1 LESGMILR
9 VHTPTFP
16 LNKFVNPIIYY
27 EGFNPGHRMD
37 RFLPDGNAEFIIEL
51 TDNPKYIYDN
61 ETLAERQAC
70 RYAWVSGVRTQP
82 ITIPSGR
89 DSRMLVVTFRK
100 GKAHPFYTFPMTEL
114 ANLVV
119 DADLVFGKNLREL
132 RERLLHAPSIPD
144 MFLKVENFLLQQAGD
159 SLHASA
165 PAKCVE
171 YAVSNIAKLPTVLGF
186 QRLSS
191 QIGYSQ
197 KHFIDLFK
205 RQVGVPPKQ
214 YLKIMRFQKAVQEI
228 ENNRSVQWSRLAM
241 ESGFYDQAHFIND
254 FKIFSGF
261 TPNEYI
267 KRKTEALNYIPVG

>member
-1 LESGMILR
+1 MILE
-9 VHTPTFP
+9 VHTPAFP
-16 LNKFVNPIIYY
+16 LNQFVDHFIYF
-27 EGFNPGHRMD
+27 EGFNPVHRMD

-51 TDNPKYIYDN
+51 TGTPKYIYDN
-61 ETLAERQAC
+61 ETLTELQAF

-82 ITIPSGR
+82 ITIPAGR
-89 DSRMLVVTFRK
+89 DSRMLVVAFKK
-100 GKAHPFYTFPMTEL
+100 GKAHPFYEFPMTEL

-119 DADLVFGKNLREL
+119 GADLVFGKKVREL
-132 RERLLHAPSIPD
+132 RERLLHTASIPH
-144 MFLKVENFLLQQAGD
+144 MFLMVEDFLLQQGGD

-165 PAKCVE
+165 TSNCVE
-171 YAVSNIAKLPTVLGF
+171 YAVSNIAKQPTTLGF

-205 RQVGVPPKQ
+205 KQVGVPPKQ

-228 ENNRSVQWSRLAM
+228 ENNRSVQWSKLAM